1 MGDEFIL
8 GNKALTSEILPE
20 RVMMQSCDE
29 ITQNHSVDVEF
40 QADRTEQLV
49 PSSECYVLS
58 ISGTIL
64 SGQMHP
70 PAQSPNFVNKM
81 VLEEEGMLMLDWLG
95 WLGWVSDQMGGV
107 RIRIL

>member
-40 QADRTEQLV
+40 QADQ
-49 PSSECYVLS
+49 PSNWF
-58 ISGTIL
+58 
-64 SGQMHP
+64 HR
-70 PAQSPNFVNKM
+70 
-81 VLEEEGMLMLDWLG
+81 
-95 WLGWVSDQMGGV
+95 VSVMF
-107 RIRIL
+107 

>member
-1 MGDEFIL
+1 
-8 GNKALTSEILPE
+8 
-20 RVMMQSCDE
+20 
-29 ITQNHSVDVEF
+29 
-40 QADRTEQLV
+40 
-49 PSSECYVLS
+49 
-58 ISGTIL
+58 
-64 SGQMHP
+64 MHP